1 MRHNSRILL
10 SLLAL
15 LLLLA
20 ACVPLTPAETT
31 SAEPEQP
38 RLNVFTMGNVIA
50 NHIYNIAGD
59 HVTINR
65 LVAQGADPHHF
76 EPAPSDITKLADAD
90 IVILRGAARPE
101 AVRARLATIVGDP
114 NKIVFLAPTTI
125 DSDEYI
131 YDDHGAIDLHLGGDP
146 IFVSRFAAVIR
157 DAMLD
162 RDPDNADTYHAN
174 YDEYVARIEA
184 LDASLHAV
192 TASIPEENRQLYS
205 YHNSFGYFARRY
217 GYTILGSIQPHDFS
231 EPSAHDVAEIIELLR
246 EKELPVIFGS
256 SFTPSQVM
264 EQISRESG
272 VPIVM
277 LDDDDLPGE
286 PGDLEHSFI
295 NMRLQNMKK
304 IAEALGGD
312 TTVMDHIEPRNVPDT
327 E

>member
-1 MRHNSRILL
+1 M
-10 SLLAL
+10 
-15 LLLLA
+15 
-20 ACVPLTPAETT
+20 
-31 SAEPEQP
+31 
-38 RLNVFTMGNVIA
+38 
-50 NHIYNIAGD
+50 
-59 HVTINR
+59 
-65 LVAQGADPHHF
+65 
-76 EPAPSDITKLADAD
+76 
-90 IVILRGAARPE
+90 
-101 AVRARLATIVGDP
+101 
-114 NKIVFLAPTTI
+114 APTTI

-146 IFVSRFAAVIR
+146 IFVSGFDAVIR
-157 DAMLD
+157 DTLVD
-162 RDPDNADTYHAN
+162 RDPDNADAYQAN
-174 YDEYVARIEA
+174 YDEYVARLEK
-184 LDASLHAV
+184 LDTAIHAV